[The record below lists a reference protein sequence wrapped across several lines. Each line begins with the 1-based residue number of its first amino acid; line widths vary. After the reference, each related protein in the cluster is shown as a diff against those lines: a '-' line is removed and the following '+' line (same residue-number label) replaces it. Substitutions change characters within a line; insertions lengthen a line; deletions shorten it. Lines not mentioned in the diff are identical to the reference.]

1 MANKPYIQNQ
11 PDDFY
16 ADELNSDEGNIF
28 SNLMET
34 YLPFWPWFVFSVL
47 VFLGVANTYL
57 RYASPDYEVNAKI
70 LVKDEKKG
78 VDASKVLDAL
88 NVFGENKIVENE
100 IEIIHSTPLL
110 AKVVKDL
117 NLYVTQIHLGNVRD
131 IEYYGQ
137 SAPLLIYAE
146 KEDSVRALKGPL
158 PFSIDWKNKKIILG
172 KKRIPTNSRVR
183 INGQPYRIALN
194 PAYKSKGEE
203 SFQLVIQPV
212 HQVATGL
219 KSSLTVEASSK
230 QSTVIN
236 LRLETA
242 VPRKGED
249 IINTLF
255 TVYDHEALND
265 KNILAKNTLN
275 FVERRLGLMSSD
287 LAEVE
292 EKLKDYKATQGIVD
306 ISAQGQLYLE
316 TVQEND
322 QKLSEITVQLSVLN
336 DVEKYVTSK
345 TDNKKIV
352 PSLLGI
358 NDATLVGLLNKLY
371 EAEIQLVKLLRV
383 SGAQSDQ
390 VYLLKEEIGHLKPDI
405 QEIISN
411 IRKNYL
417 TGQRKIEGRISE
429 SKALLSTIPG
439 KEKALID
446 ISRQQ
451 MIKNNIYSFLLQKRE
466 ETALSYSSAAADSRV
481 IEPAVAGANPIR
493 PKRNMIYLIG
503 LAVGLGLV
511 VFVILLMDSLSG
523 AVMFRKDIEKSVSAP
538 ILGEL
543 ILGKKGS
550 PIVVSDGNRTLLA
563 EQFRMLRTNL
573 AYSGLTKEKNII
585 QVCSSISGEGK
596 SFVASNLA
604 ITYSLTGKKVLL
616 LELDL
621 RKPKLPTYFKLNSK
635 KGLTNYLIKS
645 ASLSEILQQP
655 EDFPHLSIISSGPIP
670 PNPTELL
677 ASTDFAEFI
686 AQVRDQ
692 FDYIIADL
700 PPVSVVTDAQIFA
713 PYAQATLYVIRH
725 AKTPKSYLKLI
736 QQKVQ
741 LGHKI
746 NLQIVF
752 NGIKPRGVIP
762 YGDGYGYGNG
772 YGYGY
777 GYGYHEGEKKPNWFK
792 RLLGKS

>member
-1 MANKPYIQNQ
+1 MSNKPYIQNQ
-11 PDDFY
+11 TDDFY
-16 ADELNSDEGNIF
+16 ADEFNSEEGNLF
-28 SNLMET
+28 SNLLET
-34 YLPFWPWFVFSVL
+34 YLPFWPWFLISVL
-47 VFLGVANTYL
+47 LCLAGANTYL
-57 RYASPDYEVNAKI
+57 RYANPDYEVNAKI

-110 AKVVKDL
+110 EKVVKDL
-117 NLYVTQIHLGNVRD
+117 NLYVTQTHLGNVRD
-131 IEYYGQ
+131 IEYYGK

-146 KEDSVRALKGPL
+146 KEDSVIALKSPM
-158 PFSIDWKNKKIILG
+158 PFSIDWKNKKIMLG
-172 KKRIPTNSRVR
+172 KKRISDNSRIR
-183 INGQPYRIALN
+183 LNGQSFRIALN
-194 PAYKSKGEE
+194 SAYKPKGEE
-203 SFQLVIQPV
+203 TFQLFIQPV
-212 HQVATGL
+212 HQVATSL
-219 KSSLTVEASSK
+219 KSNLTVEASSK

-236 LRLETA
+236 LRLETV

-275 FVERRLGLMSSD
+275 FVERRLGLMSKD

-292 EKLKDYKATQGIVD
+292 EKLKDYKSSQGIVD
-306 ISAQGQLYLE
+306 ISEQGKLYLE

-322 QKLSEITVQLSVLN
+322 QRLSEINVQLSVLS
-336 DVEKYVTSK
+336 DVEKYVNSK

-371 EAEIQLVKLLRV
+371 EAEIQLVKVLRV

-390 VYLLKEEIGHLKPDI
+390 VYLLKEEIAHLKPDI
-405 QEIISN
+405 LEIISN
-411 IRKNYL
+411 IRKNYV
-417 TGQRKIEGRISE
+417 TSQKKIEGRISE
-429 SKALLSTIPG
+429 NKELLSTIPG

-481 IEPAVAGANPIR
+481 IEPAVAGVNPIR
-493 PKRNMIYLIG
+493 PKSNMIYLIG
-503 LAVGLGLV
+503 LALGLGLV
-511 VFVILLMDSLSG
+511 VFVIMLMDSLTG
-523 AVMFRKDIEKSVSAP
+523 AVMFRKDIEKSVTVP
-538 ILGEL
+538 IIAEL
-543 ILGKKGS
+543 ILGKRNS

-573 AYSGLTKEKNII
+573 AYFGLTKDKNII

-621 RKPKLPTYFKLNSK
+621 RKPKQSTYFKLASK
-635 KGLTNYLIKS
+635 KGLTNYLTNT
-645 ASLSEILQQP
+645 ASLGEIMQQV
-655 EDFPHLSIISSGPIP
+655 EGIPHLSIISSGPIP

-677 ASTDFAEFI
+677 SGTAFAEFI
-686 AQVRDQ
+686 SQVRGQ

-713 PYAQATLYVIRH
+713 PFAQATLYVVRH

-741 LGHKI
+741 LNHF
-746 NLQIVF
+746 NQLQIVF

-777 GYGYHEGEKKPNWFK
+777 HEGEKKSNWFK

>member
-1 MANKPYIQNQ
+1 MSNKPYIQNQ
-11 PDDFY
+11 TDDFY
-16 ADELNSDEGNIF
+16 ADEFNSEEGNLF
-28 SNLMET
+28 SNLLET
-34 YLPFWPWFVFSVL
+34 YLPFWPWFLISVL
-47 VFLGVANTYL
+47 LCLAGANTYL
-57 RYASPDYEVNAKI
+57 RYANPDYEVNAKI

-110 AKVVKDL
+110 EKVVKDL
-117 NLYVTQIHLGNVRD
+117 NLYVTQTHLGNVRD

-137 SAPLLIYAE
+137 NAPLLIYAE
-146 KEDSVRALKGPL
+146 KEDSVIALKSPI
-158 PFSIDWKNKKIILG
+158 PFSIDWKNKKIMLG
-172 KKRIPTNSRVR
+172 KKQFSTNSR
-183 INGQPYRIALN
+183 ILLNGQPFRIALN
-194 PAYKSKGEE
+194 SAYKPKGEE
-203 SFQLVIQPV
+203 TFQIVIQPV
-212 HQVATGL
+212 HQVATSL

-275 FVERRLGLMSSD
+275 FVERRLGLMSKD

-292 EKLKDYKATQGIVD
+292 EKLKDYKSSQGIVD
-306 ISAQGQLYLE
+306 ISEQGKLYLE

-322 QKLSEITVQLSVLN
+322 QRLSEINVQLSVLS
-336 DVEKYVTSK
+336 DVEKYVNSK

-358 NDATLVGLLNKLY
+358 NDATLVGLLGKLY
-371 EAEIQLVKLLRV
+371 ESEIQLVKLLRV
-383 SGAQSDQ
+383 SGSQSDQ
-390 VYLLKEEIGHLKPDI
+390 VYLLKEEIAHLKPDI
-405 QEIISN
+405 LEIISN
-411 IRKNYL
+411 IRKNYV
-417 TGQRKIEGRISE
+417 TSQKKIEGRISE
-429 SKALLSTIPG
+429 NKELLSTIPG

-481 IEPAVAGANPIR
+481 IEPAVAGVNPIR
-493 PKRNMIYLIG
+493 PKTNMIYLIG
-503 LAVGLGLV
+503 LALGLGLV
-511 VFVILLMDSLSG
+511 VFVIMLMDSLTG
-523 AVMFRKDIEKSVSAP
+523 TVMFRKDIEKSVTVP
-538 ILGEL
+538 IIAEL
-543 ILGKKGS
+543 ILGKRNS

-573 AYSGLTKEKNII
+573 AYSGLTKDKNII

-621 RKPKLPTYFKLNSK
+621 RKPKQSTYFNLASK
-635 KGLTNYLIKS
+635 KGLTNYLTNT
-645 ASLSEILQQP
+645 ASLGEIMQQV
-655 EDFPHLSIISSGPIP
+655 EGIPHLSIISSGPIP

-677 ASTDFAEFI
+677 SGTAFAEFI
-686 AQVRDQ
+686 SQVRGQ

-713 PYAQATLYVIRH
+713 PFAQATLYVVRH

-741 LGHKI
+741 LNHF
-746 NLQIVF
+746 NQLQIVF

-777 GYGYHEGEKKPNWFK
+777 GYGYHEGEKKSNWFK

>member
-1 MANKPYIQNQ
+1 MSNKPYIQNQ
-11 PDDFY
+11 TDDFY
-16 ADELNSDEGNIF
+16 ADEFNSEEGNLF
-28 SNLMET
+28 SNLLET
-34 YLPFWPWFVFSVL
+34 YLPFWPWFVLSVAL
-47 VFLGVANTYL
+47 CLAGANTYL
-57 RYASPDYEVNAKI
+57 RYANPDYEVNAKI

-110 AKVVKDL
+110 EKVVKDL
-117 NLYVTQIHLGNVRD
+117 NLYVTQTHLGNVRD
-131 IEYYGQ
+131 IEYYGK

-146 KEDSVRALKGPL
+146 NEDSVSALKTPL
-158 PFSIDWKNKKIILG
+158 AFSIDWKNKKIMLG
-172 KKRIPTNSRVR
+172 KKRISANSR
-183 INGQPYRIALN
+183 ILLNGQPFRIALN
-194 PAYKSKGEE
+194 PEYISKKEE
-203 SFQLVIQPV
+203 EQFLLAIQPV
-212 HQVATGL
+212 HQVATSL

-275 FVERRLGLMSSD
+275 FVERRLGLMSNS
-287 LAEVE
+287 E
-292 EKLKDYKATQGIVD
+292 QGK
-306 ISAQGQLYLE
+306 LYLE

-322 QKLSEITVQLSVLN
+322 QRLSEINVQLSVLS
-336 DVEKYVTSK
+336 DVEKYVNSK

-390 VYLLKEEIGHLKPDI
+390 VYLLKEEIAHLKPDI
-405 QEIISN
+405 LEIISN
-411 IRKNYL
+411 IRKNYV
-417 TGQRKIEGRISE
+417 TSQRKIEGRISE
-429 SKALLSTIPG
+429 NKELLSTIPG

-466 ETALSYSSAAADSRV
+466 ETALSYSSASADSRV
-481 IEPAVAGANPIR
+481 VEPAVTSAGPIR
-493 PKRNMIYLIG
+493 PKTNMIYLIG
-503 LAVGLGLV
+503 LAVGVGIV
-511 VFVILLMDSLSG
+511 VLLIMLKDSLTS
-523 AVMFRKDIEKSVSAP
+523 AVMFRKDIEKNVSAP

-573 AYSGLTKEKNII
+573 AYAGLTKEKNII

-596 SFVASNLA
+596 SFIASNLA

-621 RKPKLPTYFKLNSK
+621 RKPKQSSYFNLNSK
-635 KGLTNYLIKS
+635 KGLTNYLI
-645 ASLSEILQQP
+645 
-655 EDFPHLSIISSGPIP
+655 
-670 PNPTELL
+670 
-677 ASTDFAEFI
+677 
-686 AQVRDQ
+686 
-692 FDYIIADL
+692 
-700 PPVSVVTDAQIFA
+700 
-713 PYAQATLYVIRH
+713 
-725 AKTPKSYLKLI
+725 
-736 QQKVQ
+736 
-741 LGHKI
+741 
-746 NLQIVF
+746 
-752 NGIKPRGVIP
+752 
-762 YGDGYGYGNG
+762 
-772 YGYGY
+772 
-777 GYGYHEGEKKPNWFK
+777 
-792 RLLGKS
+792 